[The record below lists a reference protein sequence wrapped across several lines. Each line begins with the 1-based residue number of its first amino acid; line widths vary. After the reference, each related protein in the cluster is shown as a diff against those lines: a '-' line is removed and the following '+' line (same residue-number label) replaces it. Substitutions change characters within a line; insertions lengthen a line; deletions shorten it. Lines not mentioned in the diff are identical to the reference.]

1 LEQYLGSLV
10 LFSLPI
16 GNQGDITIRTREA
29 LSQNGIFL
37 AEDTRVLKDFLRT
50 IGERIEGKK
59 FISFHEHN
67 DQERIAYVLKLLSEN
82 DVVYLTSDAGSP
94 IISDPA
100 YPIIKAALDRNF
112 EVLNLPGVS
121 SVISAIE
128 LAGLPPYPF
137 FFYGFLPKEKN
148 KRNEVFKNLP
158 NGLSIFF
165 ESPHRILDTLGLIEQ
180 TIPDARVSVCRE
192 MSKKFE
198 SIYRFE
204 IKELKKLQDNIIL
217 KGEFVLCVYRTK
229 TEEAGAYNDQK
240 LKELVEKYLSQS
252 GSKKDLARI
261 FAKITGGDVKTI
273 YDKLAH

>member
-1 LEQYLGSLV
+1 MGSLV

-16 GNQGDITIRTREA
+16 GNQSDITIRTKEA
-29 LSQNGIFL
+29 LAQDGIFL
-37 AEDTRVLKDFLRT
+37 AEDTRVLKDFLRI
-50 IGERIEGKK
+50 IGEKIEGKK

-67 DQERIAYVLKLLSEN
+67 DQDRIEYVLQLLSEN
-82 DVVYLTSDAGSP
+82 DFVYLTSDAGSP

-100 YPIIKAALDRNF
+100 YPIVRAALDNNF
-112 EVLNLPGVS
+112 RVLNLPGVS

-128 LAGLPPYPF
+128 LSGLPPYPF
-137 FFYGFLPKEKN
+137 SFYGFLPKEKS
-148 KRNEVFKNLP
+148 KRNEVLKNLP

-165 ESPHRILDTLGLIEQ
+165 ESPHRIIDTLELIEQ
-180 TIPDARVSVCRE
+180 TLPEARVSVCRE

-204 IKELKKLQDNIIL
+204 IKELKKVKEDIIV

-229 TEEAGAYNDQK
+229 TDEAGLMSDQK
-240 LKELVEKYLSQS
+240 LKDLVSKYLSQS
-252 GSKKDLARI
+252 GSKKDLAKI
-261 FAKITGGDVKTI
+261 FAKITGEDAKTI

>member
-1 LEQYLGSLV
+1 
-10 LFSLPI
+10 
-16 GNQGDITIRTREA
+16 
-29 LSQNGIFL
+29 
-37 AEDTRVLKDFLRT
+37 
-50 IGERIEGKK
+50 
-59 FISFHEHN
+59 
-67 DQERIAYVLKLLSEN
+67 
-82 DVVYLTSDAGSP
+82 
-94 IISDPA
+94 
-100 YPIIKAALDRNF
+100 
-112 EVLNLPGVS
+112 
-121 SVISAIE
+121 
-128 LAGLPPYPF
+128 
-137 FFYGFLPKEKN
+137 
-148 KRNEVFKNLP
+148 
-158 NGLSIFF
+158 
-165 ESPHRILDTLGLIEQ
+165 
-180 TIPDARVSVCRE
+180 

>member
-1 LEQYLGSLV
+1 LGSLV

-16 GNQGDITIRTREA
+16 GNQGDITIRTKDV
-29 LSQNGIFL
+29 LLQDGIFL

-50 IGERIEGKK
+50 IGAKIEGKK

-67 DQERIAYVLKLLSEN
+67 DKERIEFVLKLLSEN
-82 DVVYLTSDAGSP
+82 DFVYLTSDAGSP

-100 YPIIKAALDRNF
+100 YPIVKAALENNF
-112 EVLNLPGVS
+112 IVLNLPGVS

-128 LAGLPPYPF
+128 LGGLPPYPF
-137 FFYGFLPKEKN
+137 SFYGFLPKEKN
-148 KRNEVFKNLP
+148 KRSETLKNLP

-165 ESPHRILDTLGLIEQ
+165 ESPHRILDTLELIEQ
-180 TIPDARVSVCRE
+180 TLPDCKVSLCRE

-204 IKELKKLQDNIIL
+204 IKDLKKMKENIIL

-229 TEEAGAYNDQK
+229 TDGSGIFLDLK
-240 LKELVEKYLSQS
+240 LKELVSKYLSQS
-252 GSKKDLARI
+252 GSKKDLAKI
-261 FAKITGGDVKTI
+261 FAKITGEDAKTI
-273 YDKLAH
+273 YDKLAQ